1 MKKSIL
7 INKVY
12 RKSTIENTK
21 RKIIALGSDNKIN
34 INTFL
39 NVKTVLLVLTFFTL
53 LLFSH
58 QGYLMAPVFSFIVY
72 YLYDYIILDLKIKK
86 RSKLLEKEAVFYF
99 KVLALTIEHEKN
111 LKTCF
116 EITSKAIDSNI
127 SREIQISL
135 EELKYGKSLIEALND
150 TKKRIPSKE
159 VNNVLFNIIESN
171 KYGNSIVD
179 LLNNQIEYLTDK
191 RILSIKAQINR
202 LPTKISIISVIFF
215 IPLILLLILGP
226 VLIRYFINF

>member
-1 MKKSIL
+1 MRKNMFIKKIF
-7 INKVY
+7 
-12 RKSTIENTK
+12 RDSTIKNTE
-21 RKIIALGSDNKIN
+21 RKIQSLGSFNKIDIN
-34 INTFL
+34 IFL
-39 NVKTVLLVLTFFTL
+39 KVKFILLFLTFTL
-53 LLFSH
+53 LLLFGD
-58 QGYLMAPVFSFIVY
+58 QGYLSAPVFTFVIY
-72 YLYDYIILDLKIKK
+72 YLYDYTLLDIKIKK
-86 RSKLLEKEAVFYF
+86 RSKQMEKEAVFYF

-116 EITSKAIDSNI
+116 EITSNAIDSDL
-127 SREIQISL
+127 SKELRISL
-135 EELKYGKSLIEALND
+135 EELKYGKSLTEALND

-191 RILSIKAQINR
+191 RILSIKAQINK

-215 IPLILLLILGP
+215 IPLILLLVLGP
-226 VLIRYFINF
+226 VLIKYFIK